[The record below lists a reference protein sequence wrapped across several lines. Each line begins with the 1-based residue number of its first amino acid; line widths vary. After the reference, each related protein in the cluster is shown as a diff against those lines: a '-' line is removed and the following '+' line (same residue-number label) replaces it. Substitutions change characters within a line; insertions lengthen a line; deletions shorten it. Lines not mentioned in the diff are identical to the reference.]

1 MKWDDLRVF
10 LQVARLNRLVV
21 AAKGL
26 GMDAATVGRRIT
38 ALENALG
45 AKLFDRSPQG
55 YELTEAGRN
64 LVEHA
69 QGIESIASVAQ
80 EDVGGHADRL
90 SGVVRI
96 GAPDGISNYL
106 LTEATAELSRDNP
119 DLRIQIVAL
128 PRVFSLSQRE
138 ADLALTVSPPTA
150 GRLKVRKI
158 ADYNLHL
165 YGTKELVAKHNVQ
178 KRKDIAEVPL
188 IGYISDM
195 IFDKELDYL
204 STIGQDRGAKLTSNS
219 LIVQL
224 RWTLAGHGVCILPDF
239 VAHEYPDLVSILPD
253 VTHLTRS
260 FYLVRHQDDDRI
272 ARINR
277 AADVVAAHLRSA
289 LSILNRET

>member
-45 AKLFDRSPQG
+45 AKLFSRSPQG

-69 QGIESIASVAQ
+69 QSIESITSTAQ
-80 EDVGGHADRL
+80 EDVGGQVDRL

-96 GAPDGISNYL
+96 GAPDGVSNYL
-106 LTEATAELSRDNP
+106 LAEATAKLSAENP
-119 DLRIQIVAL
+119 DLQIQIVAL

-165 YGTKELVAKHNVQ
+165 YGAKELVEKYGAKN
-178 KRKDIAEVPL
+178 RKHIADMPL

-204 STIGQDRGAKLTSNS
+204 SNIGHDRGVRLTSNS

-239 VAHEYPDLVSILPD
+239 VAREYPELVPILPD
-253 VTHLTRS
+253 VTHLMRS

-272 ARINR
+272 ARVNR
-277 AADVVAAHLRSA
+277 AADVVSAHLRTA
-289 LSILNRET
+289 LNMLNRET

>member
-96 GAPDGISNYL
+96 GAPDGVSNYL
-106 LTEATAELSRDNP
+106 LAEATAELSRENP

-158 ADYNLHL
+158 ADYHLHL
-165 YGTKELVAKHNVQ
+165 YGTKDLVAEYNAQ
-178 KRKDIAEVPL
+178 NRKDIADMPL

-204 STIGQDRGAKLTSNS
+204 STIGQDRGVRLTSNS

-239 VAHEYPDLVSILPD
+239 VAREYPDLVPILPE
-253 VTHLTRS
+253 VTQLTRS

-272 ARINR
+272 ARVNR
-277 AADVVAAHLRSA
+277 AADVVSGHLRSA
-289 LSILNRET
+289 LNMLSRET